1 MPSAKD
7 ASVTAD
13 ESGVEEPQTSGGA
26 SLTRTFW
33 AEQPLLA
40 PLRFILP
47 DAGRVL
53 IGREHEGTPRNGG
66 YLALP
71 DRFASAPHA
80 SIERSYGRFIL
91 QDEQS
96 RNGCLVDG
104 VEIDRCE
111 LRDGA
116 IVEMGRSFFVF
127 REASPSKA
135 FECDGLQTFNRAYS
149 ARLESLVKMARTS
162 LPIVLRGESGTGKE
176 VLARAVHRLSGRGG
190 AFQAVN
196 CAALAQSLAE
206 SELFGYRK
214 GAFSG
219 ATEDRPGLIRS
230 AQGGTLF
237 LDEIGDLPL
246 ALQGHFLRVLQESE
260 VTPVG
265 ATRPMPVDF
274 RLVAAT
280 HRDLE
285 RMASAGTF
293 RPDLSARIGG
303 FTLEVPPL
311 RDRKED
317 LGTLVAALLH
327 RHAGAAAGRI
337 RFSLAAARALV
348 HHDFR
353 LNVRELEKALAVA
366 VTLSEQGRIDI
377 GHLPPGMP
385 AKSEAAP
392 PPQTLSAHADERREQ
407 LIELL
412 RTHKGNIAE
421 VGRAV
426 GKARM
431 QIHRWMKRYG
441 LDPTDF
447 R

>member
-1 MPSAKD
+1 MPSAPD

-13 ESGVEEPQTSGGA
+13 ESGVEEPQSSGGA

-33 AEQPLLA
+33 AERPLSP
-40 PLRFILP
+40 PLRLVLP
-47 DAGRVL
+47 DDGRVL
-53 IGREHEGTPRNGG
+53 IGREREGAAGDER

-80 SIERSYGRFIL
+80 SLERSYGRWIL
-91 QDEQS
+91 QDEKS
-96 RNGCLVDG
+96 RNGSFVDG
-104 VEIDRCE
+104 VEVSRCE

-116 IVEMGRSFFVF
+116 IVEMGRSFFIF
-127 REASPSKA
+127 REESAIYGA
-135 FECDGLQTFNRAYS
+135 VEGLPTFNRTYA
-149 ARLESLVKMARTS
+149 ARLASLAKMAPTV

-176 VLARAVHRLSGRGG
+176 VLARAVHRMSGRRG

-230 AQGGTLF
+230 AHGGTLF

-246 ALQGHFLRVLQESE
+246 PLQGHFLRVLQESE

-265 ATRPMPVDF
+265 STHAVPVDF

-285 RMASAGTF
+285 KMAAAFSF
-293 RPDLSARIGG
+293 RSDLLARIQG
-303 FTLEVPPL
+303 FTLELPPL
-311 RDRKED
+311 RERKED
-317 LGTLVAALLH
+317 LGLLVAALLH
-327 RHAGAAAGRI
+327 RHAGATADRI
-337 RFSLAAARALV
+337 HFSLAAARALV

-366 VTLSEQGRIDI
+366 VTLSDQGRIDI
-377 GHLPPGMP
+377 AHLPPGMP
-385 AKSEAAP
+385 AKSETAP
-392 PPQTLSAHADERREQ
+392 PPQTLSAQADERRQQ

-421 VGRAV
+421 VARAV

-441 LDPTDF
+441 IDPTDF

>member
-1 MPSAKD
+1 MSSAPE
-7 ASVTAD
+7 ASITAD
-13 ESGVEEPQTSGGA
+13 ESGVEEPQLGAGA
-26 SLTRTFW
+26 SLTRALW
-33 AEQPLLA
+33 AEQPLSPA
-40 PLRFILP
+40 LRFVLP
-47 DAGRVL
+47 ESGRVV
-53 IGREHEGTPRNGG
+53 IGREREGPRDDA
-66 YLALP
+66 YLAVP

-80 SIERSYGRFIL
+80 SIERSYGRWIL

-96 RNGCLVDG
+96 KHGCFVDG
-104 VEIDRCE
+104 VDVDRCE

-127 REASPSKA
+127 REAAPSTRVD
-135 FECDGLQTFNRAYS
+135 CDGLHTFNAAYA
-149 ARLESLVKMARTS
+149 ARLESLAKMARTA

-176 VLARAVHRLSGRGG
+176 VLARAVHRLSGRSG

-246 ALQGHFLRVLQESE
+246 PLQGHFLRVLQESE

-265 ATRPMPVDF
+265 ATRAIPVEF

-285 RMASAGTF
+285 KMAASGAF
-293 RPDLSARIGG
+293 RADLLARIGG
-303 FTLEVPPL
+303 FTLELPPL
-311 RDRKED
+311 RERKED
-317 LGTLVAALLH
+317 LGTLVAALLR
-327 RHAGAAAGRI
+327 RHAGAGTDRI
-337 RFSLAAARALV
+337 YFSLAAARALV

-366 VTLSEQGRIDI
+366 VTLSEQGRIDVA
-377 GHLPPGMP
+377 HLPPGMP
-385 AKSEAAP
+385 AKSETTP
-392 PPQTLSAHADERREQ
+392 PPKTLSPHADERREQ

-412 RTHKGNIAE
+412 RLHKGNIAE
-421 VGRAV
+421 VARAV

-441 LDPTDF
+441 LNAADY

>member
-1 MPSAKD
+1 
-7 ASVTAD
+7 
-13 ESGVEEPQTSGGA
+13 
-26 SLTRTFW
+26 
-33 AEQPLLA
+33 
-40 PLRFILP
+40 
-47 DAGRVL
+47 
-53 IGREHEGTPRNGG
+53 
-66 YLALP
+66 
-71 DRFASAPHA
+71 
-80 SIERSYGRFIL
+80 
-91 QDEQS
+91 
-96 RNGCLVDG
+96 
-104 VEIDRCE
+104 
-111 LRDGA
+111 
-116 IVEMGRSFFVF
+116 
-127 REASPSKA
+127 
-135 FECDGLQTFNRAYS
+135 
-149 ARLESLVKMARTS
+149 MARTS
-162 LPIVLRGESGTGKE
+162 LPVVLRGESGTGKE
-176 VLARAVHRLSGRGG
+176 VLARAVHRLSGRSG

-246 ALQGHFLRVLQESE
+246 PLQGHFLRVLQESE

-265 ATRPMPVDF
+265 ATRAVPVDF

-285 RMASAGTF
+285 KMAAAGTF
-293 RPDLSARIGG
+293 RADLLARIGG
-303 FTLEVPPL
+303 FTLELPPL

-317 LGTLVAALLH
+317 LGMLIAALLH
-327 RHAGAAAGRI
+327 RHAGAAAEHV

-366 VTLSEQGRIDI
+366 VTLSEEGRIDVA
-377 GHLPPGMP
+377 HLPSGMP
-385 AKSEAAP
+385 AKSDTAP
-392 PPQTLSAHADERREQ
+392 PPQTLSPHAGARREQ

-441 LDPTDF
+441 INPADF